1 VKIQELRGL
10 SRDDLLQKEK
20 SLKEQLYKLNLS
32 RYSGRVDKPH
42 MFSLVKRDIARIQ
55 TILNAMAETNP
66 VTNLNVKDKDISGG
80 VSADKKTQI
89 DTD

>member
-1 VKIQELRGL
+1 MKIQELRGL

>member
-1 VKIQELRGL
+1 MKIQELRGL
-10 SRDDLLQKEK
+10 SREDLLQKEK